1 VWLSLTELAATAAAQ
16 AVITAVSGSVVLL
29 GDTVDNLAD
38 ALTAVPLG
46 VAFLFGRRAATRAH
60 AYSYGR
66 AEDLAGVLIVAVIA
80 ASAVAAGWTA
90 IGRLLD
96 PANPAPVR
104 HERSIVAEGY

>member
-1 VWLSLTELAATAAAQ
+1 MWLSLTELAATAAAQ

-38 ALTAVPLG
+38 ALTAV
-46 VAFLFGRRAATRAH
+46 
-60 AYSYGR
+60 
-66 AEDLAGVLIVAVIA
+66 
-80 ASAVAAGWTA
+80 AAGWTA
-90 IGRLLD
+90 IGRLLY